1 MNLLRRILVVLTP
14 GNIFLVVVAVLGRGE
29 LFPVALGDVV
39 THSAPSFL
47 ALPDDSVASF
57 SVRIEQKIAHDPSHF
72 VQGLFISG
80 DSVFEGTGRYG
91 ESKLIRYHLNR
102 ASNSLEVIWRKA
114 LASNEFGEGITTLN
128 NVLYQLTW
136 KKGPV
141 YRYHHSGESV
151 EQLPVWLNDREGW
164 GLTTDGKS
172 LIASD
177 GSDTLFFRSA
187 KDFSVERVIK
197 VRHLGK
203 PVFHLNEL
211 EFVDGRIWANV
222 WKTRYIV
229 VIDPENGSVSAIIDC
244 KMLIADAQAISLD
257 IGVLNGIAWDE
268 DKRDLYLTGK
278 LWPWIYRVSL
288 DPKQ

>member
-1 MNLLRRILVVLTP
+1 M
-14 GNIFLVVVAVLGRGE
+14 
-29 LFPVALGDVV
+29 
-39 THSAPSFL
+39 
-47 ALPDDSVASF
+47 
-57 SVRIEQKIAHDPSHF
+57 RIEQKITHDPSHF
-72 VQGLFISG
+72 IRGLFISG

-114 LASNEFGEGITTLN
+114 LARNEFGEGITILN

-136 KKGPV
+136 NKGPV
-141 YRYHHSGESV
+141 YRYHHSGECV

-197 VRHLGK
+197 VHHLGK

-211 EFVDGRIWANV
+211 EFIDGRNWANV

-229 VIDPENGSVSAIIDC
+229 VIDPENGSLSAIIDC
-244 KMLIADAQAISLD
+244 QTLIADAQATSLD

-268 DKRDLYLTGK
+268 DKRDLYLTKKYGLGFIGSVLTQSSDCVTIVGLEIDGLGCFNK
-278 LWPWIYRVSL
+278 VSL
-288 DPKQ
+288 VCGERRAE

>member
-1 MNLLRRILVVLTP
+1 MNLLRRISVALKARNILLV
-14 GNIFLVVVAVLGRGE
+14 IVVFLGRGE
-29 LFPVALGDVV
+29 LFPIVLGDIVI
-39 THSAPSFL
+39 HSAPTFLSVPDDSIDSFL
-47 ALPDDSVASF
+47 A
-57 SVRIEQKIAHDPSHF
+57 RIEQKIAHDPSHF
-72 VQGLFISG
+72 VQGLHISG

-114 LASNEFGEGITTLN
+114 LARNEFGEGITILN

-151 EQLPVWLNDREGW
+151 EQLPVWLNDGEGW

-197 VRHLGK
+197 VHHLGK

-211 EFVDGRIWANV
+211 EFIDGRIWANV

-229 VIDPENGSVSAIIDC
+229 VIDPENGSLSAIIDC
-244 KMLIADAQAISLD
+244 QTLIADAQATSLD